1 MPTILYSP
9 ASPYSAKVRMAA
21 ALCGIAIDSKV
32 VNTNQPP
39 AELLAANPL
48 GKIPALV
55 LDDGQSVYDSRAIT
69 QYLNREAKGVLFPRN
84 AAKRLEAE
92 RLEALADGIC
102 DCLLA
107 IVYEQRF
114 RPEEKVHQPWLDKQW
129 EKATR
134 SLDYL
139 VDNLPRLTKKTDGG
153 QIALRAMLGYL
164 ELRFADRNWKKGR
177 TKLVK
182 WVQRYDERFPD
193 LAALA
198 PQG

>member
-1 MPTILYSP
+1 MATVLYSP

-21 ALCGIAIDSKV
+21 AYCGIAIESKV
-32 VNTNQPP
+32 VNTNQPL

-55 LDDGQSVYDSRAIT
+55 LDDGQSVYDSRAIA
-69 QYLNREAKGVLFPRN
+69 QYLNREAKGALFPRN

-134 SLDYL
+134 ALDHL
-139 VDNLPRLTKKTDGG
+139 TANLPRLTKKTDGG

-182 WVQRYDERFPD
+182 WVQRFDERFPE
-193 LAALA
+193 LSALA